1 MVLRGRPALVRLAR
15 GQLPAAVAGRWVSLL
30 RPSFWLRAP
39 GDDEPVAGQLGGVP
53 VLQDDLRWPRWDRYG
68 PLTFIAEIACGQ
80 LPSDPL
86 ALPRTGT
93 LSFFVQDELPTAG
106 GRRRTLPRHAWS
118 TRRPARR
125 SPNATSRRV
134 PAVRAENLVRG
145 RDQQVCS
152 PGRPA
157 VMITDH
163 VPAIRVPPDHAG
175 RSVAAAVPE

>member
-1 MVLRGRPALVRLAR
+1 MGREPPIASEAI
-15 GQLPAAVAGRWVSLL
+15 RWVGHAPSRALGALDAPEPSALGGLAL

-53 VLQDDLRWPRWDRYG
+53 VLPDDLAWPRWDRYG

-106 GRRRTLPRHAWS
+106 GGEPCRG
-118 TRRPARR
+118 TRG
-125 SPNATSRRV
+125 
-134 PAVRAENLVRG
+134 L
-145 RDQQVCS
+145 
-152 PGRPA
+152 
-157 VMITDH
+157 
-163 VPAIRVPPDHAG
+163 HAG
-175 RSVAAAVPE
+175 RRAGHRTRPPGGYRSV